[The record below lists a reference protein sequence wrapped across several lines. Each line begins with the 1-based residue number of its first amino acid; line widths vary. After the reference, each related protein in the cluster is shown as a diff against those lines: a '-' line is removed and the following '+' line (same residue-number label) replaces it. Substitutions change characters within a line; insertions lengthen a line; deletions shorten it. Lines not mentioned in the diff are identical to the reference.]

1 MKLEYILLLASLIP
15 LVTNIYTAKYLH
27 DIRESGKCKDIDS
40 ELVTF
45 YYDFYIL
52 SLVVLVV
59 SVIGIAMALH
69 KYTNILTN
77 KNTMKLVD
85 LFMGNS
91 KLIEVVSFVFTA
103 GLVKIVY
110 DLRGDGGSECKD
122 IDPSIA
128 SNIYY
133 YGILGLIISALNL
146 VNIDIYKYFV

>member
-1 MKLEYILLLASLIP
+1 MKLQYILLSATLIP
-15 LVTNIYTAKYLH
+15 LLTNIYIAKYLH

-52 SLVVLVV
+52 SVVILVV
-59 SVIGIAMALH
+59 SVIGVVIAFT
-69 KYTNILTN
+69 KYTNLLTH

-85 LFMGNS
+85 LFLSNS
-91 KLIEVVSFVFTA
+91 KLIEVVSIVFTA

-110 DLRGDGGSECKD
+110 DLRGDSGCKD
-122 IDPSIA
+122 IDPSMA

-133 YGILGLIISALNL
+133 YGIFGLIISALNL
-146 VNIDIYKYFV
+146 VNIDFYKYFV

>member
-1 MKLEYILLLASLIP
+1 MKLQYILLFATLIP
-15 LVTNIYTAKYLH
+15 LLTNIYIAKYLH

-52 SLVVLVV
+52 SLVILVV
-59 SVIGIAMALH
+59 SIIGVVISFT

-77 KNTMKLVD
+77 KNTIKLID

-110 DLRGDGGSECKD
+110 DLKGGSECKD
-122 IDPSIA
+122 IDPSMA
-128 SNIYY
+128 SDIYY
-133 YGILGLIISALNL
+133 YGIFGLIISALNL
-146 VNIDIYKYFV
+146 VNIDFYKYFV

>member
-1 MKLEYILLLASLIP
+1 MKLEYILLFATLFPFI
-15 LVTNIYTAKYLH
+15 TNIYTAKYLH
-27 DIRESGKCKDIDS
+27 DIRESDKCKDIDS

-52 SLVVLVV
+52 SLVILVV
-59 SVIGIAMALH
+59 SIIGIILAFT
-69 KYTNILTN
+69 KYTNLLTH
-77 KNTMKLVD
+77 KNTMKLSD

-91 KLIEVVSFVFTA
+91 KLIEVISIVFTS

-110 DLRGDGGSECKD
+110 DLKSESGCKD
-122 IDPSIA
+122 IDPSMA

-133 YGILGLIISALNL
+133 YGIFGLIVSALNL

>member
-1 MKLEYILLLASLIP
+1 MKLQYILLLASLIP
-15 LVTNIYTAKYLH
+15 LLTNIYIAKYLH
-27 DIRESGKCKDIDS
+27 DIRESDKCKDIDS

-91 KLIEVVSFVFTA
+91 KLFEVVSFVFTA

-110 DLRGDGGSECKD
+110 DLRGDGGCKD

>member
-1 MKLEYILLLASLIP
+1 
-15 LVTNIYTAKYLH
+15 
-27 DIRESGKCKDIDS
+27 
-40 ELVTF
+40 
-45 YYDFYIL
+45 
-52 SLVVLVV
+52 
-59 SVIGIAMALH
+59 MALH

-91 KLIEVVSFVFTA
+91 KLFEVVSFVFTA

-110 DLRGDGGSECKD
+110 DLRGDGGCKD
-122 IDPSIA
+122 IDPSMA

-133 YGILGLIISALNL
+133 YGIFGLIISVLNL

>member
-1 MKLEYILLLASLIP
+1 MKLEYILLFATLIP
-15 LVTNIYTAKYLH
+15 LLTNIYIAKYLH
-27 DIRESGKCKDIDS
+27 DIRESDKCKDIDS

-91 KLIEVVSFVFTA
+91 KLFEVVSFVFTA
-103 GLVKIVY
+103 CLVKIVY
-110 DLRGDGGSECKD
+110 DLRGDKGCKD
-122 IDPSIA
+122 IDPSMA

>member
-1 MKLEYILLLASLIP
+1 MKLQYILLFATLIP
-15 LVTNIYTAKYLH
+15 LLTNIYIAKYLH

-40 ELVTF
+40 ELVTI

-52 SLVVLVV
+52 SLVILVV
-59 SVIGIAMALH
+59 SIIGVVISFT

-77 KNTMKLVD
+77 KNTIKLID

-110 DLRGDGGSECKD
+110 DLKGESGCKD
-122 IDPSIA
+122 IDPSMA

-133 YGILGLIISALNL
+133 YGIFGLIISVLNL
-146 VNIDIYKYFV
+146 VNIDFYKYFV

>member
-1 MKLEYILLLASLIP
+1 MKLEYILLFATLIP
-15 LVTNIYTAKYLH
+15 LLTNIYIAKYLH
-27 DIRESGKCKDIDS
+27 DIRESDKCKDIDS

-91 KLIEVVSFVFTA
+91 KLFEVVSFVFTA
-103 GLVKIVY
+103 CLVKIVY
-110 DLRGDGGSECKD
+110 DLRGDGGCKD
-122 IDPSIA
+122 IDPNMA

-133 YGILGLIISALNL
+133 YGIFGLIVSALNL